1 MKITDRLEE
10 IKVMRD
16 PIHSYIHIEYALLWK
31 IIDTPEMQRL
41 RRIHQLGGNFQV
53 YHTAEHSRFSHSLGV
68 YEIVRRMLSEIPSLV
83 QEVSEQEKIVLM
95 AASLVHDIG
104 HGPFSH
110 LFERITHKHHETM
123 GKEILLDPS
132 TGIYKLLVQ
141 YDQDLPDQIVSI
153 LERRHPKKIL
163 SQVLCSQ
170 LDADRMDYLLRDSY
184 ATGTS
189 YGKFD
194 LERILRTLRVEDGL
208 LCVKESGVHSIED
221 YIMARYEMYW
231 QVYLHPDA
239 KSYDILILKLFE
251 RYEAIRSKRRIEA
264 LEAFYRPMDP
274 QTFFKLD
281 DYRFYTIVHDLQ
293 EDRDPYL
300 SDLANRIMNRRL
312 FDWVREPKQEMID
325 SIQEKLTRRKI
336 PLSIYTHEERLLED
350 MYLPYTERKKEEEIH
365 VLDACGKICPLS
377 AKSEIVK
384 ALLGM
389 ETKTCKYFYWQKIS
403 EES

>member
-1 MKITDRLEE
+1 
-10 IKVMRD
+10 
-16 PIHSYIHIEYALLWK
+16 
-31 IIDTPEMQRL
+31 
-41 RRIHQLGGNFQV
+41 
-53 YHTAEHSRFSHSLGV
+53 
-68 YEIVRRMLSEIPSLV
+68 
-83 QEVSEQEKIVLM
+83 
-95 AASLVHDIG
+95 
-104 HGPFSH
+104 
-110 LFERITHKHHETM
+110 
-123 GKEILLDPS
+123 
-132 TGIYKLLVQ
+132 
-141 YDQDLPDQIVSI
+141 
-153 LERRHPKKIL
+153 
-163 SQVLCSQ
+163 
-170 LDADRMDYLLRDSY
+170 
-184 ATGTS
+184 
-189 YGKFD
+189 
-194 LERILRTLRVEDGL
+194 
-208 LCVKESGVHSIED
+208 
-221 YIMARYEMYW
+221 MYW

-293 EDRDPYL
+293 EDRDSYL

-365 VLDACGKICPLS
+365 VLDACGKIWPLS

-389 ETKTCKYFYWQKIS
+389 ETKTCKYFYWQKFLKNPRKIGS
-403 EES
+403 SY